1 MADDPTTQV
10 LPAPAAVA
18 APVAIDAQLTQVRVP
33 LDRAAEAFA
42 VPDASGRLPIVVLPD
57 QPFRIRNEFVIV
69 GAILIVVGFVLD
81 LELPL
86 RGGLLG
92 LGVIAVFLGVFQ
104 SFIVGVPE
112 GAQALLLKGGRYWR
126 TVGAGRHIVPP
137 WIVVSHLVT
146 IREIPFAS
154 AALGTPTSDDVRVDL
169 ELLLTFRITAPD
181 QFVFAI
187 SAPDFDEVCLAAT
200 LEASRLLVRSK
211 RSDEIL
217 DLADDDT
224 ATMRAS
230 IGEALAGY
238 GVEIG
243 RVVATGIH
251 PPVEFMASRESR
263 RLASV
268 QRDEQTDRHALEER
282 LLADRQA
289 LERQKVT
296 AHREQIELEAANE
309 ALRLQHLEERLAAY
323 PNAAQL
329 GRRVRAA
336 GGRPRPGGQHAGHG
350 PGGRRRH
357 RGCLLMHALAE
368 GGAGD
373 APAGQARR
381 RSADEP
387 RLTSSGRS
395 PVWGAARAPV
405 GQAERGGLDPGL
417 GRRPGGRA
425 GSRAA

>member
-1 MADDPTTQV
+1 MADDPSTQV

-181 QFVFAI
+181 RFVFAI

-200 LEASRLLVRSK
+200 LEASRLLIRSK

-224 ATMRAS
+224 AAMRTT

-282 LLADRQA
+282 LLADRQG
-289 LERQKVT
+289 LERQKAT
-296 AHREQIELEAANE
+296 AHREQLELEAANE

-323 PNAAQL
+323 PNAARWDVESERL
-329 GRRVRAA
+329 AVARALA
-336 GGRPRPGGQHAGHG
+336 GNTRAMVQVGGGDIADA
-350 PGGRRRH
+350 
-357 RGCLLMHALAE
+357 LLMHTLSESVAD
-368 GGAGD
+368 D
-373 APAGQARR
+373 ASPPAK
-381 RSADEP
+381 
-387 RLTSSGRS
+387 
-395 PVWGAARAPV
+395 
-405 GQAERGGLDPGL
+405 RGGTA
-417 GRRPGGRA
+417 RT
-425 GSRAA
+425 SRA